1 LNGRPHPPPL
11 SGTTKAVIWP
21 WHSYWGFSM
30 SIFQQYLSV
39 ITNTKANLYSQLREL
54 ERLRDQSGNAPNA
67 WTVIDADPAAI
78 LGALFPHEY

>member
-1 LNGRPHPPPL
+1 
-11 SGTTKAVIWP
+11 
-21 WHSYWGFSM
+21 M

-78 LGALFPHEY
+78 LGAAFSTRILKLR